1 MFRMLVFAVLG
12 LALVATSDAMAQK
25 KKGKNVAGTIKKVD
39 AATGTLTI
47 TIKSKKDGE
56 MDKDYKVTDS
66 TKVVVVKGEDRKEL
80 TGNDRLKNDEF
91 KEGARVRIT
100 LGEDDKVTEVAVGT
114 FPAKKK
120 KEKSDK

>member
-12 LALVATSDAMAQK
+12 LALVATTDAVAQK
-25 KKGKNVAGTIKKVD
+25 QKKGRGAQGKIKKVD
-39 AATGTLTI
+39 AATGTI
-47 TIKSKKDGE
+47 TVTVTNRKEKTE
-56 MDKDYKVTDS
+56 MDREFKITDS

-91 KEGARVRIT
+91 KEGATVRIT

-114 FPAKKK
+114 FPVKKK
-120 KEKSDK
+120 KQDK